1 MVFKVLVTGFGPY
14 GKTKINPSLSVIR
27 NLAEECNEN
36 GIIIID
42 NCGNNICRDDNKDED
57 EDDGNN
63 NGVVQV
69 QVIAKQVTCEFNKC
83 IQETESF
90 VSKFAPVDAII
101 MIGEYPGR
109 SMVTLERIAINYND
123 STRYGLSDE
132 AGYAP
137 QGTPSVTGGP
147 NPPLIFPLCHYEGS

>member
-1 MVFKVLVTGFGPY
+1 M
-14 GKTKINPSLSVIR
+14 
-27 NLAEECNEN
+27 
-36 GIIIID
+36 
-42 NCGNNICRDDNKDED
+42 
-57 EDDGNN
+57 
-63 NGVVQV
+63 
-69 QVIAKQVTCEFNKC
+69 TCEFNKC

-90 VSKFAPVDAII
+90 VSKFAPIDAII

-147 NPPLIFPLCHYEGS
+147 NPPLIFPLYHYEGS